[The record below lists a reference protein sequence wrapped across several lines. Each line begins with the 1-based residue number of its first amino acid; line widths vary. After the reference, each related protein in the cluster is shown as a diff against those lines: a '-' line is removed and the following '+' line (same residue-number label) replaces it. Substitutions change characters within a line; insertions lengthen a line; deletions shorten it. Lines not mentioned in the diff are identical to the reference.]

1 MKNRG
6 FLARRTTGC
15 GRGLPVAPHNVM
27 AAIGVVPSDVTTF
40 EKWRAGGELIGLFSI
55 VFSLIFVGLQLQ
67 QGQKI
72 ALSQAYQARAES
84 SMALIFAT
92 LESDVTLSA
101 STKRFLDEE
110 DQLTPMESM
119 SLGLLAGGQ
128 FIQWENVHYQYQ
140 MGFVTEEHMDTQLAE
155 MRRQLPGWSFRLFY
169 KNSPESWRSS
179 FRESIEQIYKKI
191 DG

>member
-1 MKNRG
+1 M
-6 FLARRTTGC
+6 
-15 GRGLPVAPHNVM
+15 
-27 AAIGVVPSDVTTF
+27 TTF
-40 EKWRAGGELIGLFSI
+40 EKWRAGGELVGLFSI

-84 SMALIFAT
+84 SMASIFAT

-101 STKRFLDEE
+101 RTKRFLDEE

-128 FIQWENVHYQYQ
+128 FIQ
-140 MGFVTEEHMDTQLAE
+140 
-155 MRRQLPGWSFRLFY
+155 
-169 KNSPESWRSS
+169 
-179 FRESIEQIYKKI
+179 
-191 DG
+191 

>member
-1 MKNRG
+1 
-6 FLARRTTGC
+6 
-15 GRGLPVAPHNVM
+15 
-27 AAIGVVPSDVTTF
+27 
-40 EKWRAGGELIGLFSI
+40 
-55 VFSLIFVGLQLQ
+55 
-67 QGQKI
+67 
-72 ALSQAYQARAES
+72 
-84 SMALIFAT
+84 MALIFAT

-155 MRRQLPGWSFRLFY
+155 MRRQLPRWSFRIIY

-179 FRESIEQIYKKI
+179 FRESIEQIYKEI